1 MVRHT
6 KRMRTKTY
14 HHTHTH
20 SKHNVN
26 NLDRTMHSL
35 ERWTHHMFEQL
46 GWMVLAKSKGGMED
60 KLIPYKKSLKR
71 LEEKLQ
77 CKIKSLEEHDRQADV
92 QIMLENVRILISHAY
107 KDL

>member
-1 MVRHT
+1 
-6 KRMRTKTY
+6 
-14 HHTHTH
+14 
-20 SKHNVN
+20 
-26 NLDRTMHSL
+26 
-35 ERWTHHMFEQL
+35 
-46 GWMVLAKSKGGMED
+46 MED
-60 KLIPYKKSLKR
+60 KLISYKKSLKR